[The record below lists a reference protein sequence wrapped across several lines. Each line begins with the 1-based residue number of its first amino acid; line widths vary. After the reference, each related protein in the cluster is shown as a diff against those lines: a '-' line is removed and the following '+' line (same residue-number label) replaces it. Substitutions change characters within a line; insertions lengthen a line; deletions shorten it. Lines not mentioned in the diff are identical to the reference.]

1 MCILCRA
8 YDKESFIHFYLHNK
22 ISKIEQSLSKS
33 AADGVIS
40 CFCMILK
47 RRDMLMLT
55 VVPADY
61 QSDTLNRDIVLFH
74 ILSLSNLYT
83 SSKTECLVLV
93 CQRKD
98 IVYST

>member
-1 MCILCRA
+1 M
-8 YDKESFIHFYLHNK
+8 
-22 ISKIEQSLSKS
+22 
-33 AADGVIS
+33 S

-83 SSKTECLVLV
+83 SSKN
-93 CQRKD
+93 RMSYASMPKKR
-98 IVYST
+98 YSLLYMKCFLA